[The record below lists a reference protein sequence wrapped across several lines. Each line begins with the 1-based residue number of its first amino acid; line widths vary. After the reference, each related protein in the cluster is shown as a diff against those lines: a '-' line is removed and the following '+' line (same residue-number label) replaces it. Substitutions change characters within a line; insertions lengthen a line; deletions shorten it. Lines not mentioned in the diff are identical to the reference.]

1 MQVTS
6 LDQFDAAAQAL
17 SLTRGNLVLGAKTAS
32 SLIKD
37 YADALCAMFDVRDDQ
52 GMRVKPWYELKGKA
66 KTGVKAER
74 AVFAAAMQ
82 EGGFGTGTTD
92 VYWQRVKEASGYVT
106 AGNRVRA
113 GQCQRLHECLYDGGT
128 AAAVIAAATARKNQ
142 SEDQTRNDFCRFA
155 YQCERH
161 QMPNRLRCEW
171 ASVGHALQSV
181 PLVSSVR
188 GQRLATPHRCE
199 ASGVSGLQD
208 VGHVRQ
214 IPSVSMR
221 SRAQRSP
228 A

>member
-52 GMRVKPWYELKGKA
+52 GVRVKPWYELKGKA

-106 AGNRVRA
+106 AGNRVKGAVNVDEKTLTELKTIINRIFQA
-113 GQCQRLHECLYDGGT
+113 EQDGNSSCEK
-128 AAAVIAAATARKNQ
+128 A
-142 SEDQTRNDFCRFA
+142 SE
-155 YQCERH
+155 
-161 QMPNRLRCEW
+161 
-171 ASVGHALQSV
+171 SKGALMDIYETM
-181 PLVSSVR
+181 
-188 GQRLATPHRCE
+188 GGNIDDIDTTE
-199 ASGVSGLQD
+199 
-208 VGHVRQ
+208 
-214 IPSVSMR
+214 
-221 SRAQRSP
+221 
-228 A
+228 